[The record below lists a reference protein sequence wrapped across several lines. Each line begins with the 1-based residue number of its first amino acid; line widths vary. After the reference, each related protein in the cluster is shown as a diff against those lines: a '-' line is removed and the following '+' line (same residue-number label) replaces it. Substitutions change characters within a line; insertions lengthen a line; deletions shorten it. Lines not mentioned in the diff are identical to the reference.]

1 VYGLGELALP
11 VGLRQRV
18 GEGRVA
24 GFDAGDRGPS
34 RLGGGEEFGAPV
46 GGVGPVLGE
55 PVVDQQVGDPL
66 HALPGDPHR
75 AGDAGHRQR
84 VAEDRAEHL
93 PPGGGEPGGAGQL
106 LRDGEELAVEPE
118 DPEGAAAQQ
127 LLAPQRVPVRGSPP
141 SQQPVASPSSP
152 STLPARPTTCRG
164 IGPPTEQDADTASA
178 SRTFTLTGMT
188 PQTDPRAGAAVKA
201 ADRAHV
207 FHSWSAQE
215 LIDPLAVAG
224 AEGSYFWD
232 YDGNRYLDLTSGLVY
247 TNIGYQHPKVVAA
260 IQEQAARL
268 TTFAPAFAV
277 EARSEAA
284 RLIAER
290 TPGDLDKIFFTNG
303 GADAVEHAVRMARL
317 HTGRAKVL
325 SAYRSYHGGTQQA
338 VNLTGDPRR
347 WASDTAT
354 AGVVHFWAPFL
365 YRSRFYAE
373 TEEQETARALEH
385 LETTIAFEGPATIA
399 AIILET
405 IPGTAGI
412 MVPPPGY
419 LAGVREICDRH
430 GIVFVLDE
438 VMAGFGR
445 TGEWFAADL
454 FGVVPDL
461 MTFAK
466 GVNSGYVPLGGVA
479 ISGAIAD
486 TFGKR
491 PYPGGLTYS
500 GHPLACAAAVATIQ
514 VMAEEGV
521 VENAERLGASVVE
534 PGLRALAER
543 HPSVGEVRGVGMF
556 WAVELVKNR
565 ETREPLVP
573 YNAAGEANAP
583 MAAFGAAAKKAGVWP
598 FVNMNRTHFVPPLN
612 VSESEVKEG
621 LAALDKALSAADEF
635 TA

>member
-1 VYGLGELALP
+1 
-11 VGLRQRV
+11 
-18 GEGRVA
+18 
-24 GFDAGDRGPS
+24 
-34 RLGGGEEFGAPV
+34 
-46 GGVGPVLGE
+46 
-55 PVVDQQVGDPL
+55 
-66 HALPGDPHR
+66 
-75 AGDAGHRQR
+75 
-84 VAEDRAEHL
+84 
-93 PPGGGEPGGAGQL
+93 
-106 LRDGEELAVEPE
+106 
-118 DPEGAAAQQ
+118 
-127 LLAPQRVPVRGSPP
+127 
-141 SQQPVASPSSP
+141 
-152 STLPARPTTCRG
+152 
-164 IGPPTEQDADTASA
+164 
-178 SRTFTLTGMT
+178 MT

-232 YDGNRYLDLTSGLVY
+232 YDGKRYLDLTSGLVY

-260 IQEQAARL
+260 IQEQAAHL
-268 TTFAPAFAV
+268 TTFAPAFAI

-317 HTGRAKVL
+317 HTGRPKVL

-347 WASDTAT
+347 WASDTGA

-373 TEEQETARALEH
+373 TEDQETARALEH
-385 LETTIAFEGPATIA
+385 LETTIAFEGPGTIA

-405 IPGTAGI
+405 VPGTAGI
-412 MVPPPGY
+412 MLPPPGY

-454 FGVVPDL
+454 YGVTPDL

-479 ISGAIAD
+479 ISGAIAE
-486 TFGKR
+486 TFARR

-500 GHPLACAAAVATIQ
+500 GHPLACAAAVATIN

-521 VENAERLGASVVE
+521 VENAKRLGASLVG
-534 PGLRALAER
+534 PGLAELAER

-573 YNAAGEANAP
+573 YNAVGEANAP

-621 LAALDKALSAADEF
+621 LAALDAALSAADEY
-635 TA
+635 TE